1 MSQPPDALAHGP
13 LRDAGRDAIAAVII
27 AALYARD
34 RVIQGDWTTKY
45 ALQRLTDEADTAE
58 VFLRHIG
65 CPDAK
70 VYASITAAA
79 RPLVS
84 YSYTWNGET
93 REGHSH
99 PTGY

>member
-1 MSQPPDALAHGP
+1 MSPDPLAHGP
-13 LRDAGRDAIAAVII
+13 IRDAGRDAIATLTT

-34 RVIQGDWTTKY
+34 RVIQGDWTFRH
-45 ALQRLTDEADTAE
+45 ALQRLTDEAATAE
-58 VFLRHIG
+58 TFLRLHG

-70 VYASITAAA
+70 VYASISPSA

-84 YSYTWNGET
+84 YSYTWNGEA

>member
-1 MSQPPDALAHGP
+1 MSPDPLAHGP
-13 LRDAGRDAIAAVII
+13 LQDEGRRAIATLTT

-34 RVIQGDWTTKY
+34 RVIQGDWTTKH
-45 ALQRLTDEADTAE
+45 ALQRLTDEAATAE
-58 VFLRHIG
+58 AFLRLHG

-70 VYASITAAA
+70 VYASITPSA

-84 YSYTWNGET
+84 YSYTWNGEP